1 MGDRPTAKAS
11 SPEATASSESLPVL
25 VGRLSDDLTELVD
38 SKLSLLKIELQEDA
52 RSYVR
57 RGVRAIAGG
66 VVASLGAGLVGAGA
80 AFFVSSLLRESAK
93 VASPT
98 AYSLGFAC
106 VGLLFLIAGAV
117 VAVRA
122 GRALMGDEQTAEKG
136 T

>member
-11 SPEATASSESLPVL
+11 SPDATASSESLPVL

-52 RSYVR
+52 RLYVR

-66 VVASLGAGLVGAGA
+66 VGRLVGRRPRERGGCLFRLVSREGERAGGA
-80 AFFVSSLLRESAK
+80 SDRLLAR
-93 VASPT
+93 
-98 AYSLGFAC
+98 LC
-106 VGLLFLIAGAV
+106 RCRVGFLIVGAV
-117 VAVRA
+117 VGRPA

-136 T
+136 